1 MRVRDRAAARKHLEA
16 ERMSRTWGRSARV
29 QTMRDLFYSLEK
41 HLDRMAE
48 IARGYHEDLQIMGY
62 AMNQQGRDKEMDDVL
77 ECIQAGIPEREREE
91 LAGLISQGEVH
102 KAIRDLPDGKAAG
115 VDGLLHEFRKALA
128 DQHGE
133 DERRKKPS
141 FHVVKLLRLL
151 YNNSEQEGMV
161 KWTNLLKE
169 WLCPIY
175 KKNDQTEIANYRPI
189 TVLNT
194 NYKIFTRALTTHL
207 TSVAPGI
214 IH

>member
-1 MRVRDRAAARKHLEA
+1 
-16 ERMSRTWGRSARV
+16 
-29 QTMRDLFYSLEK
+29 
-41 HLDRMAE
+41 
-48 IARGYHEDLQIMGY
+48 
-62 AMNQQGRDKEMDDVL
+62 MDDVL
-77 ECIQAGIPEREREE
+77 ECIQASIPEREREE

-115 VDGLLHEFRKALA
+115 VDGLLHEFWKALA

-133 DERRKKPS
+133 DERCKKPS

-161 KWTNLLKE
+161 KRTNLLKE

-194 NYKIFTRALTTHL
+194 NYKIFTRALTTCL